1 MPISAK
7 MVTRCLAKAK
17 TLFCFGVFPRLCFN
31 AVFDLNAV
39 IKQKKH
45 HHSPGMHFSELRESK
60 VVFFSPVKLKYA
72 GWSLVAVLVALE
84 R

>member
-39 IKQKKH
+39 IKQKKTP
-45 HHSPGMHFSELRESK
+45 SFTWNAFLRIARKQSCL
-60 VVFFSPVKLKYA
+60 F
-72 GWSLVAVLVALE
+72 
-84 R
+84 